1 MTSRI
6 LTIPLTE
13 EDISSLKVG
22 DVVHLSGAVF
32 TAMSL
37 FHIRYAEK
45 GILPPLDFEQLNVL
59 VHAGPLMKRVGD
71 KWTPLGIDPT
81 SSLYMDK
88 YGSGIIKGLRLK
100 TIVGKTTMSRES
112 VAAMKKAGCVHLTI
126 PGVMGNILAS
136 QVKRVIEVHDLEEIG
151 SNEATWVIEL
161 EKAGP
166 FIVDIDIHGNNIILD
181 QNRKVKKQFDKFYRK
196 YGLKDFKYIHVGP

>member
-1 MTSRI
+1 MTSRT
-6 LTIPLTE
+6 LTVPLTE

-37 FHIRYAEK
+37 FHIRYTEK
-45 GILPPLDFEQLNVL
+45 GILPPLDFEKLNVL
-59 VHAGPLMKRVGD
+59 VHAGPLMKRFRD
-71 KWTPLGIDPT
+71 KWMPLGIDPT

-88 YGSGIIKGLRLK
+88 YGPAIIEGLRLK
-100 TIVGKTTMSRES
+100 AIVGKTTMGRES
-112 VAAMKKAGCVHLTI
+112 MAAMKDVGCVHLTI

-136 QVKRVIEVHDLEEIG
+136 QVKRVIEVHDLEEVG
-151 SNEATWVIEL
+151 SNEATWIIEF

-166 FIVDIDIHGNNIILD
+166 FIVDIDIHGNNIIWD
-181 QNRKVKKQFDKFYRK
+181 QHEKVKKEFRKFYAK
-196 YGLKDFKYIHVGP
+196 YGLKEFKYIHVGA